1 MFMLLIFKHVTCTRY
16 PHLGLTL
23 VFSRI
28 TIHCL
33 FFQFQVTPVSSL
45 FWKKTIMCISLTFH
59 NLCIICST
67 NISGIFTHE
76 MNLLEM
82 CQLLSLYL
90 SSILP
95 DFQVQVP
102 SYTLICQMLHQQG
115 HVEFYCII
123 SFRYSCL
130 LIHCTFVK
138 TKFLV
143 SVSTCS

>member
-1 MFMLLIFKHVTCTRY
+1 LLYPQISSVSIQLTLAGEPTCASYWWVAQGSRVWGCICSWWLRNDNSKKSYGMFMLLIFKHVTCTRY

-82 CQLLSLYL
+82 C
-90 SSILP
+90 
-95 DFQVQVP
+95 
-102 SYTLICQMLHQQG
+102 
-115 HVEFYCII
+115 
-123 SFRYSCL
+123 
-130 LIHCTFVK
+130 
-138 TKFLV
+138 
-143 SVSTCS
+143 